1 MASLETAK
9 NKNGPLSGAVARSSS
24 GGNSVVEMGQ
34 VIPTSS
40 LVPNILVVDDDAVI
54 RSQLVRLYTQNGY
67 TVVAVSS
74 AEEALTQLAEGKID
88 FVITDIKLPGLDGV
102 RLIANMQENYP
113 DVPVIAI
120 TGYSD
125 IETAINVLK
134 HGACDF
140 VVKPFDLG
148 SVQEST
154 RAALEKTRVYMEI
167 RHLRRYLE
175 NGSEFGGMLS
185 KTPEMHR
192 LFEIIRMVAPTEMTV
207 AIEGETGTGK
217 ELVAS
222 AVHYHSNRGKKPF
235 VTINCAGFPE
245 TLLESE
251 LFGYEKGAFTGA
263 DHAKAGKVEL
273 AHGGT
278 LFLDEIESMSIV
290 MQGKLLRVL
299 EDQKVYRLGGNN
311 GIRVDMR
318 VIAATNVPLK
328 ELVSEGKMR
337 SDFYYRINVIPIHLI
352 PLRQRKVDIPLLV
365 QDFLHRHPVAA
376 GKGISSVSKPVMR
389 LLVDYP
395 WPGNIRELQ
404 NVLER
409 AIVLNT
415 GRLIEDVDLPSM
427 TYDKNPSKSDAAFS
441 VPLDQWLQ
449 EKEKQYLAQKLDDF
463 GGNVGLTAKSCGI
476 GIRTLSRK
484 MRQYGLEK
492 KFFKQKD
499 PVAEFHPRSRQDPHP
514 CQSKRSPET
523 SPRIDANPRHSR
535 HAHVDFQSR
544 D

>member
-1 MASLETAK
+1 MSSVEIDRSSIASLLGSPGKSSQNDDSQESQK
-9 NKNGPLSGAVARSSS
+9 GAPV
-24 GGNSVVEMGQ
+24 
-34 VIPTSS
+34 SS
-40 LVPNILVVDDDAVI
+40 LIPNILVVDDDPVV
-54 RSQLVRLYTQNGY
+54 RSQLERLYTHSGY
-67 TVVAVSS
+67 TVVPVSS
-74 AEEALTQLAEGKID
+74 AEDALKQLADGNID
-88 FVITDIKLPGLDGV
+88 FVITDIKLPGMDGV
-102 RLIANMQENYP
+102 ELIARMQENYP

-120 TGYSD
+120 TGYSN

-167 RHLRRYLE
+167 RHLRRYLKD
-175 NGSEFGGMLS
+175 GYEFGGMLS
-185 KTPEMHR
+185 KTAEMHR

-207 AIEGETGTGK
+207 LIEGETGTGK

-222 AVHYHSNRGKKPF
+222 AVHYHSNRSKRPF

-263 DHAKAGKVEL
+263 DHAKAGKIEL
-273 AHGGT
+273 AHTGT
-278 LFLDEIESMSIV
+278 LFLDEIESMSVV

-299 EDQKVYRLGGNN
+299 EDQKVHRLGGSH
-311 GIRVDMR
+311 GIQVDMR

-328 ELVSEGKMR
+328 EMVAEGKMR
-337 SDFYYRINVIPIHLI
+337 SDFYYRINVIPIQLI

-376 GKGISSVSKPVMR
+376 DKGISSVSKQVMR
-389 LLVDYP
+389 LLIDYP
-395 WPGNIRELQ
+395 WLGNIRELQ

-409 AIVLNT
+409 AIVLTT
-415 GRLIEDVDLPSM
+415 GRVIEAVDLPGHSDE
-427 TYDKNPSKSDAAFS
+427 YKQDKKTAGSDA
-441 VPLDQWLQ
+441 PLTDWLKEQ
-449 EKEKQYLAQKLDDF
+449 EKQYLAQKLAVSQ
-463 GGNVGLTAKSCGI
+463 GSIALTAKSCGI

-484 MRQYGLEK
+484 MREYGLDK
-492 KFFKQKD
+492 KSFKQKET
-499 PVAEFHPRSRQDPHP
+499 VTETPRKRQALISTP
-514 CQSKRSPET
+514 
-523 SPRIDANPRHSR
+523 PRQMREM
-535 HAHVDFQSR
+535 
-544 D
+544 